1 MDQIESLPDDA
12 LVGILGRLPPR
23 DLAACRCVRKAWRA
37 VIDDRRLLLLHLL
50 PRAVHGVFF
59 NYGDRMPHFFARPSS
74 TRQPAVDG
82 DLGFLPYYGGASR
95 QIVDHC
101 NGLLLYRDLRTLCVI
116 NPATRLWEDLPWLD
130 DGCDAYLVFDP
141 AESPHYQV
149 FSVPREPDR
158 VPLNNESNE
167 GSKEPMES
175 PPEQSDEEGEEQ
187 SDGEGEDEPD
197 EEGDSPTSLAS
208 PSSWTLNVFSSST
221 RQWQKRLFVREAQA
235 LESMTNMPLDQL
247 YPTSP
252 WGPKRCRQSVY
263 WQGSLYLHFH
273 GVFVLRLSLSD
284 GKYRVI
290 ELPTNIEE
298 SVEVR
303 TYIGKS
309 EKGVYFAAIHDG
321 DRPQVWNLMESSER
335 IDWMSKKPIDIDL
348 SVSAIVQSGWSDH
361 FEVTGK
367 TWIFDDV
374 NDVDGNNRKIRI
386 ENLDWDSD
394 DDNVVNIE
402 DCSEYFGSHVFFLG
416 FHPYKEVVFL
426 GLRSYRRVVA
436 MACHLNSIKIQYLG
450 RLHPRNYI
458 CDDYIQGPFFYTPCM
473 IGYLLKRFK
482 E

>member
-1 MDQIESLPDDA
+1 MDQTESLPDDA
-12 LVGILGRLPPR
+12 LAGILDRLQPR

-37 VIDDRRLLLLHLL
+37 VIDGRRLLLPHLL

-59 NYGDRMPHFFARPSS
+59 NYGDRTQHFFARPSS
-74 TRQPAVDG
+74 MRQPAVDG
-82 DLGFLPYYGGASR
+82 VLGFLPRYGGAS

-116 NPATRLWEDLPWLD
+116 NPATSRWEDLPWLD

-149 FSVPREPDR
+149 FSVPREPDK
-158 VPLNNESNE
+158 VPPNNESNE
-167 GSKEPMES
+167 RSKEPMES

-187 SDGEGEDEPD
+187 SDEEGEDEPE
-197 EEGDSPTSLAS
+197 EEGDSPINVF
-208 PSSWTLNVFSSST
+208 SWTLNVFSSST

-235 LESMTNMPLDQL
+235 LESMPNMPLDQL

-309 EKGVYFAAIHDG
+309 ERGVYFSAIHDG
-321 DRPQVWNLMESSER
+321 DRLQVWNLMESSER

-361 FEVTGK
+361 FEVIGK

-374 NDVDGNNRKIRI
+374 NDVDGNIRKIRI

-402 DCSEYFGSHVFFLG
+402 DCSKYFGSHVFFLG

-426 GLRSYRRVVA
+426 GLISYRRVVA
-436 MACHLNSIKIQYLG
+436 MACHLNSTKFQYLG
-450 RLHPRNYI
+450 RLHPRDYS
-458 CDDYIQGPFFYTPCM
+458 CDDYIQGPFIYTPCM